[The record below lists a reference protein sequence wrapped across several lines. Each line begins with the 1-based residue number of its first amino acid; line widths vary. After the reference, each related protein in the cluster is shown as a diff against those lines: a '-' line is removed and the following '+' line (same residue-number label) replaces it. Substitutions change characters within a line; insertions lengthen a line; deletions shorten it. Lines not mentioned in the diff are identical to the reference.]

1 MSVVGLRK
9 YIYSHIY
16 MLYGEFSMPA
26 ILGGILHLASQTMYF
41 GVSYSI
47 WKDLQNNN
55 SDTYF
60 LPRFFAY
67 KIKSNYLMTKQ
78 AVWTF
83 RKFFFLQFDSK
94 FASKQQ
100 RLAKIG
106 TILWLLLS
114 TQISQVWH
122 TTRRDENAECDMHG
136 LERPLRVSATQWLSS
151 DLL

>member
-1 MSVVGLRK
+1 
-9 YIYSHIY
+9 
-16 MLYGEFSMPA
+16 
-26 ILGGILHLASQTMYF
+26 
-41 GVSYSI
+41 
-47 WKDLQNNN
+47 
-55 SDTYF
+55 
-60 LPRFFAY
+60 
-67 KIKSNYLMTKQ
+67 MTKQ

-83 RKFFFLQFDSK
+83 RKFFFPQFDTK

-136 LERPLRVSATQWLSS
+136 LEGFTPLQGVQECSIPCFRKISKLSNQQWV
-151 DLL
+151 